1 MDLLPLG
8 AAPAHVF
15 PTLRARLTEREAV
28 DAFTGGAARHVIGL
42 IRRDQLR
49 SIAPVY
55 VPYHL
60 FRVEISDRGQQQTV
74 FLAIDAVIG
83 SLDLYHFAPD
93 RAELDLVDVHSRN
106 RIAAAVTADDAWPPV
121 ADQLR
126 RFGHRRRIFDHNR
139 NLAPEIEA
147 HRRQRDAA
155 DDHQFVVDN
164 HQLAVRLQA
173 GDVLRADDFHVDAG
187 GPLRPEQRDEIRIG
201 QLRVNHA
208 EACARLLDQA
218 GELTARPFRSD
229 NEARRAV
236 RGNRLP
242 IHIPRPPPP

>member
-55 VPYHL
+55 LPNHL
-60 FRVEISDRGQQQTV
+60 FRVDISDRGQQQTV

-106 RIAAAVTADDAWPPV
+106 RIAAAVTADDAWPRV

-126 RFGHRRRIFDHNR
+126 RVLFQTGFFRLRDPRIAGGREPIDLHIPYWVGFYEGAGRVRLGVIDAVRRRIEGAKARALFESW
-139 NLAPEIEA
+139 L
-147 HRRQRDAA
+147 RDA
-155 DDHQFVVDN
+155 
-164 HQLAVRLQA
+164 
-173 GDVLRADDFHVDAG
+173 
-187 GPLRPEQRDEIRIG
+187 
-201 QLRVNHA
+201 
-208 EACARLLDQA
+208 
-218 GELTARPFRSD
+218 
-229 NEARRAV
+229 
-236 RGNRLP
+236 
-242 IHIPRPPPP
+242 

>member
-28 DAFTGGAARHVIGL
+28 DVFTGGAARHVIGL

-60 FRVEISDRGQQQTV
+60 FRVEISDRGRQQTV

-106 RIAAAVTADDAWPPV
+106 RIATAVTAEDAWPRV

-126 RFGHRRRIFDHNR
+126 RALFQTGFFRLRDPRIAGGREPIDLHIPYWVGFYEGAGRVRLGVIDAVRRRIEGAKARALFESW
-139 NLAPEIEA
+139 L
-147 HRRQRDAA
+147 RDA
-155 DDHQFVVDN
+155 
-164 HQLAVRLQA
+164 
-173 GDVLRADDFHVDAG
+173 
-187 GPLRPEQRDEIRIG
+187 
-201 QLRVNHA
+201 
-208 EACARLLDQA
+208 
-218 GELTARPFRSD
+218 
-229 NEARRAV
+229 
-236 RGNRLP
+236 
-242 IHIPRPPPP
+242 